1 MGASRGCREL
11 IMSSISNEEADYGYS
26 QYQDFKMQQEELGYY
41 AGEQPDEDVHNQG
54 EPPK

>member
-1 MGASRGCREL
+1 
-11 IMSSISNEEADYGYS
+11 MSGISNEEADYGYS

-41 AGEQPDEDVHNQG
+41 DGEQQDEDIYNQG

>member
-1 MGASRGCREL
+1 MGAGRGCREL

-41 AGEQPDEDVHNQG
+41 AGEQPDEDIHNQG
-54 EPPK
+54 EPSK

>member
-1 MGASRGCREL
+1 
-11 IMSSISNEEADYGYS
+11 MSNISNEEADYGYS

-41 AGEQPDEDVHNQG
+41 AGEQPDEDIHNQG